1 MNYDMKKN
9 AHPFKQLLVLV
20 GSHLGMLFPLVL
32 LIVVLTVAMNK
43 GDVNPVQTT
52 LLGDNPRLLMA
63 ITFLQSILL
72 FLVPVLIVA
81 NIFYRDNKR
90 EFYHYDLSRSKWLL
104 ALAGVATYALLT
116 PFADWLG
123 VWNNQWDFGQMFSL
137 MSDEYTKMIY
147 EVVGAAVNAG
157 FIGLLLMVLA
167 VAVIPAICE
176 ELFFRVGLQQLLGKW
191 FRNDHVAVVVTALIF
206 SFVHFDMDGFLI
218 RFVMG
223 MVLGYVF
230 LYSRS
235 LVPNVMLHFVN
246 NALSTVSMYFALRN
260 GKSLAELEQPW
271 MLHWLPTTICT
282 IAAIVL
288 FWYCFVRKR
297 NTVQQQSD
305 DSEPQCPV
313 NC

>member
-1 MNYDMKKN
+1 MKKN
-9 AHPFKQLLVLV
+9 AHSFKQLLVLV
-20 GSHLGMLFPLVL
+20 GSHLGMLFPSVL
-32 LIVVLTVAMNK
+32 LIVVLTVAINK

-90 EFYHYDLSRSKWLL
+90 EFYRYDLSRSKWLL
-104 ALAGVATYALLT
+104 ALAGVAAYALLT

-123 VWNNQWDFGQMFSL
+123 VWNNHWDVGQIFSM
-137 MSDEYTKMIY
+137 MSEEYNHTIMGIVK
-147 EVVGAAVNAG
+147 ETTNAG
-157 FIGLLLMVLA
+157 FIGLLIMVLVLA
-167 VAVIPAICE
+167 VLPAICE

-191 FRNDHVAVVVTALIF
+191 FRNDHVAVVVSALIF
-206 SFVHFDMDGFLI
+206 SFVHLDMGGFLV

-235 LVPNVMLHFVN
+235 LVPNVILHFLN
-246 NALSTVSMYFALRN
+246 NAVATVSMYFALRN
-260 GKSLAELEQPW
+260 GKSLDELEQPW

-288 FWYCFVRKR
+288 FWYCFVRKT
-297 NTVQQQSD
+297 NTIQQQSD
-305 DSEPQCPV
+305 DSEPQSPV
-313 NC
+313 NCL

>member
-1 MNYDMKKN
+1 MKKN

-20 GSHLGMLFPLVL
+20 GSHLGMLFPSVL
-32 LIVVLTVAMNK
+32 LIVVLTVAINK

-90 EFYHYDLSRSKWLL
+90 EFYRYDLSRSKWLL
-104 ALAGVATYALLT
+104 ALAGVAAYALLT

-123 VWNNQWDFGQMFSL
+123 VWNNHWDVGQIFSM
-137 MSDEYTKMIY
+137 MSEEYNHTIMGIVK
-147 EVVGAAVNAG
+147 ETTNTG
-157 FIGLLLMVLA
+157 FIGLLIMVLVLA
-167 VAVIPAICE
+167 VLPAICE

-206 SFVHFDMDGFLI
+206 SFVHLDMGGFLV

-235 LVPNVMLHFVN
+235 LVPNVMLHFLN
-246 NALSTVSMYFALRN
+246 NAVATVSMYFALRN
-260 GKSLAELEQPW
+260 GKSLDELEQPW

-288 FWYCFVRKR
+288 FWYCFVRKT
-297 NTVQQQSD
+297 NTIQQQSD
-305 DSEPQCPV
+305 DSES
-313 NC
+313 